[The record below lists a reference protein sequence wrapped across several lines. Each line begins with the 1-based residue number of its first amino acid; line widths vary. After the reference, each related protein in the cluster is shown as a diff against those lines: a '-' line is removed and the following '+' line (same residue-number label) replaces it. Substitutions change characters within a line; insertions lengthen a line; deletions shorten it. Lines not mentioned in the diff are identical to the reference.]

1 MSTHLQPKIYS
12 EDPRERM
19 AAVVSIRSLGPD
31 EATPLLLEAT
41 RDPLPMVR
49 IFATIGLGKKKG
61 EGAYERLIDL
71 LNNDPEVSVRAEAA
85 GALGDLGDQRATEHL
100 VRAYHEDVDWIVR
113 YSVIVSLGLLQ
124 DIRGYDVIRDGLK
137 AKENLLQEAAVGA
150 LGNLGDEKAQEVL
163 FSLLPDAEGE
173 MRYKIAKALGHLLND
188 PKTGDMPKCRSALEF
203 LKKDADERV
212 AQIAAYHL
220 DEFTNKFKAE
230 A

>member
-41 RDPLPMVR
+41 RDPLPMV
-49 IFATIGLGKKKG
+49 
-61 EGAYERLIDL
+61 
-71 LNNDPEVSVRAEAA
+71 PEVSVRAEAA

-220 DEFTNKFKAE
+220 NEFTNKFKAE